1 MGEKIA
7 VSTFHR
13 EPGHLYYVKEDENGF
28 LSIYKAAM
36 ARGGKKKVEKK
47 KAEKVE
53 DTQEI
58 TQEITQ

>member
-28 LSIYKAAM
+28 LAIYKAVM
-36 ARGGKKKVEKK
+36 SRGGKKKVIAE
-47 KAEKVE
+47 KAE
-53 DTQEI
+53 
-58 TQEITQ
+58 